1 MDGIEFENFWTTSK
15 KIEAFRVTEENI
27 KALADFLGEKYIE
40 KPGKETYFKHS
51 FDDCHVG
58 DWAVKY
64 SDGRYA
70 FFTDLEFKKF
80 FLSHDQ
86 RLAED
91 EKYAKV
97 FLLVKG
103 AMNKQDSATY
113 HDRGGSDEMS
123 LVAIETTKALLR
135 EI

>member
-1 MDGIEFENFWTTSK
+1 MNGIESEKYWTTS
-15 KIEAFRVTEENI
+15 IAVEAFQLTEENF
-27 KALADFLGEKYIE
+27 KQVADYLEGFNYIDLG
-40 KPGKETYFKHS
+40 PDSS
-51 FDDCHVG
+51 FVYLSDEVHIG
-58 DWAVKY
+58 EWAVEY
-64 SDGRYA
+64 EDGRYS

-86 RLAED
+86 RLADD

-97 FLLVKG
+97 FLLVKS